1 MAREFPIERTRN
13 IGIMAH
19 IDAGK
24 TTTTERILF
33 YTGINYKIG
42 EVHDGAATMDW
53 MEQEQ
58 ERGITITSAAT
69 NCFWRPNDDGSNSGI
84 DHRIN
89 IIDTP
94 GHVDFT
100 IEVERSLR
108 VLDGAIAVFD
118 AANGV
123 EPQSETVWR
132 QADKYEV
139 PRIAFLNKM
148 DKLGADF
155 DMSVQSMRERL
166 AANPVAIQI
175 PFGAQDQ
182 HRGVIDLIR
191 QKTAVFDEDSKG
203 QVFEWVPI
211 ADDYREQ
218 AHRMRELMIEACADF
233 DEDIMA
239 LYLDGKS
246 DEVTPKQ
253 IHRALRAGTL
263 QNKIVPVLCGSAFRN
278 KGVQMLLDAVVNYL
292 PSPLDIPP
300 VQGES
305 KDGKKKLTR
314 LASDSEPFSALA
326 FKVATDPHVGNLT
339 YFRVYSGH
347 LTAGKVVYNSTCAKR
362 ERLVRILRMHAN
374 RREEIKECYAGNIYA
389 AVGFRNTRTGDTL
402 CDESHAIVLER
413 MVFPEPVIQIA
424 IEAKTKADLDRLME
438 SLQRLE
444 QEDPSFQWHTNEETG
459 QTMIS
464 GMGELHLEVIVDRLG
479 REFNVHANVGKPQV
493 SYRETITQK
502 ALGEGK
508 FDRQLGGHS
517 VFGHVVLEIEPLSRG
532 AGFEFVDSIDADRLP
547 KEFVPFIKKGL
558 EGALTRGVLA
568 GFPLVDL
575 RARAVNA
582 SWREVDSTGAAFE
595 VAATMALDAAC
606 KQAGVAIMEP
616 VMDVEVVTPDN
627 YMGDVIGDLNARRGN
642 VTGMSPRRNL
652 QVIDAQVPLA
662 AMFKYTTDLRSKT
675 QGRATH
681 TMHFSH
687 YAPVPAGIQDEM
699 IRRIRGEYSL

>member
-1 MAREFPIERTRN
+1 MAREFSIERTRN

-53 MEQEQ
+53 MAQEQ

-69 NCFWRPNDDGSNSGI
+69 NCFWHPTDDGENSGV

-123 EPQSETVWR
+123 EPQTETVWR

-139 PRIAFLNKM
+139 PRIAFFNKM

-155 DMSVQSMRERL
+155 DMSVQSMRDRL

-191 QKTAVFDEDSKG
+191 QKTAIFDEDSKG

-211 ADDYREQ
+211 SDEYREQ
-218 AHRMRELMIEACADF
+218 AHHMRELMIEACADF

-246 DEVTPKQ
+246 DEVTPAQ
-253 IHRALRAGTL
+253 IHHALRVGTL

-300 VQGES
+300 IQGES

-314 LASDSEPFSALA
+314 LASDNEPFSALA
-326 FKVATDPHVGNLT
+326 FKIATDPHVGNVT
-339 YFRVYSGH
+339 YFRVYSGR
-347 LTAGKVVYNSTCAKR
+347 LTAGKVVYNSTIAKR

-424 IEAKTKADLDRLME
+424 IEAKTKADLDRLMD

-444 QEDPSFQWHTNEETG
+444 QEDPSFRWHTNEETG
-459 QTMIS
+459 QTMIN
-464 GMGELHLEVIVDRLG
+464 GMGELHLEVIVDRLK

-508 FDRQLGGHS
+508 FDRQLGGHN

-532 AGFEFVDSIDADRLP
+532 AGFEFVDAIDGESLP

-575 RARAVNA
+575 RARAVDA
-582 SWREVDSTGAAFE
+582 SWREVDSTGMAFE